1 MRQGQIKH
9 NEQMSAEELLFL
21 IRKDEQET
29 RSFYRAISAFMVVC
43 FILPFI
49 VAWVRAF
56 GGDKQP
62 FEFGYY
68 FLGVGVLLS
77 FLGLCAWMAYRY
89 SLQKLKNDIKTQ
101 AKTVE
106 RTTIKRKQYMPH
118 NNTYYFYLDSSI
130 KLSIE
135 VGKDDYHMFND
146 GDELNIEYSTN
157 AKFYFGYF

>member
-1 MRQGQIKH
+1 MSQQPVIH
-9 NEQMSAEELLFL
+9 SEQMSADELQFL
-21 IRKDEQET
+21 ISKDEKET
-29 RSFYRAISAFMVVC
+29 RLFYKAISALMVIC

-56 GGDKQP
+56 AGDEQP

-68 FLGVGVLLS
+68 FLGVGFLLS
-77 FLGLCAWMAYRY
+77 FLGFCSWLAYRFT
-89 SLQKLKNDIKTQ
+89 LQKIRTDIKKGT
-101 AKTVE
+101 KTVE
-106 RTTIKRKQYMPH
+106 RTIITRKQYMPH
-118 NNTYYFYLDSSI
+118 NNSFYFYLDSAT

-135 VGKDDYHMFND
+135 VSQNDYLMFSK

>member
-1 MRQGQIKH
+1 MQQGLIKH
-9 NEQMSAEELLFL
+9 NEQMSAEELQFL
-21 IRKDEQET
+21 IHKDEAESRT
-29 RSFYRAISAFMVVC
+29 FYRTISVFMVVC
-43 FILPFI
+43 FVLPFI

-56 GGDKQP
+56 SGEEHP

-68 FLGVGVLLS
+68 FLGVAFLLC
-77 FLGLCAWMAYRY
+77 FLGVCAWMAYRY
-89 SLQKLKNDIKTQ
+89 SLQKIKTDIKTR

-106 RTTIKRKQYMPH
+106 RTIITRKQYMPH
-118 NNTYYFYLDSSI
+118 NNTCYFYLDSAV

-135 VGKDDYHMFND
+135 VKQNDYHMFNK

>member
-1 MRQGQIKH
+1 MQQELIKH
-9 NEQMSAEELLFL
+9 NEQMSAEELQFL
-21 IRKDEQET
+21 IHKDEQET
-29 RSFYRAISAFMVVC
+29 RSFYRTISVFMVIC
-43 FILPFI
+43 FVLPFI
-49 VAWVRAF
+49 VAWIRAF

-68 FLGVGVLLS
+68 FLGVAFLLA

-89 SLQKLKNDIKTQ
+89 SLQNIKTDIRKK

-118 NNTYYFYLDSSI
+118 NKTYYFYLDSAT

-135 VGKDDYHMFND
+135 VKEEDYHMFKD